1 MAENEKHENEMSPE
15 ELQNKLDEIRERIR
29 KNDELLNNLRRAR
42 AALEAVLER
51 ALARRAEK
59 ETAGRNAEPDGS
71 GRNGED
77 TGKMPEQAAGPD
89 EDNDPRYKDAVNLVL
104 SKGIAS
110 TSLLQWHLHIGYGHS
125 VRLLERMTAEGIVAS
140 ESESRTETVTRYYVR
155 GGGERQDGQRGN
167 DTTPGK

>member
-29 KNDELLNNLRRAR
+29 SNDELLNNLRRAR

-71 GRNGED
+71 G
-77 TGKMPEQAAGPD
+77 K
-89 EDNDPRYKDAVNLVL
+89 
-104 SKGIAS
+104 
-110 TSLLQWHLHIGYGHS
+110 IG
-125 VRLLERMTAEGIVAS
+125 
-140 ESESRTETVTRYYVR
+140 
-155 GGGERQDGQRGN
+155 
-167 DTTPGK
+167 